1 MPGAGPFGFLQNFS
15 TGELV
20 VVGIVALVVLG
31 PERLPEMARSMGKM
45 LHKLRVMSEGLREE
59 MRDVLDDPSMEP
71 IKELGELAARPREKL
86 AAYAAEAQ
94 EEEQRRAHAAAES
107 AAAAAAAA
115 DTEGD
120 DPAEDVGAAVP
131 ADDAAEEPTDV
142 PDPGPAA

>member
-1 MPGAGPFGFLQNFS
+1 MPAAGPIGLLQNFS

-45 LHKLRVMSEGLREE
+45 LHRLRVMGENLRDE
-59 MRDVLDDPSMEP
+59 MGDVLDDPSMEP

-94 EEEQRRAHAAAES
+94 QEEQERRR
-107 AAAAAAAA
+107 
-115 DTEGD
+115 
-120 DPAEDVGAAVP
+120 GANRGGWV
-131 ADDAAEEPTDV
+131 
-142 PDPGPAA
+142 